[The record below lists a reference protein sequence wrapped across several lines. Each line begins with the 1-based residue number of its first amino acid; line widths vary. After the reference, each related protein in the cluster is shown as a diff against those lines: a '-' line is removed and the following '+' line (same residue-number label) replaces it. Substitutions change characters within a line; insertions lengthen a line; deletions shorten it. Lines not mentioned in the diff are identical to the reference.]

1 MPASVMHVIRTEQLF
16 AKKGTDQL
24 ARIAHFFTVDVED
37 HFQVSAFEP
46 YIKRSEWDGLE
57 SRVESNVHRLLDLLA
72 RHEVSGTFFTL
83 GWIAERHPEMMKQI
97 AAQGH
102 EIASHGWD
110 HRRVTEL
117 QPEEFRDSVRN
128 TKMFLE
134 DLMGTPIL
142 GFRAPSFSIVP
153 GREWALEIVAEQGYA
168 YDSSLFPVFRKG
180 YGYASGRRFPHWLD
194 TPSGRLYE
202 VPPTTLR
209 RLGVNLPSA
218 GGGYFRLL
226 PYGLT
231 RRALLDAESE
241 QQQGTFYIHPWEI
254 DPDQPRFS
262 VSAITK
268 LRHYGGL
275 TRTHRRLD
283 RLFSEFRFTSIART
297 LKVAGTIG

>member
-1 MPASVMHVIRTEQLF
+1 MART
-16 AKKGTDQL
+16 T
-24 ARIAHFFTVDVED
+24 HFFTVDVEEY
-37 HFQVSAFEP
+37 FQVSALEP
-46 YIKRSEWDGLE
+46 YVNRSDWDGFD
-57 SRVESNVHRLLDLLA
+57 SRVERCVNRLLDLLA
-72 RHEVSGTFFTL
+72 MHETFGTFFTL
-83 GWIAERHPEMMKQI
+83 GWIAERHPEMVKRI

-117 QPEEFRDSVRN
+117 DPEEFRDSVRN
-128 TKMFLE
+128 TKMILE
-134 DLMGTPIL
+134 ELAGTPVL

-153 GREWALEIVAEQGYA
+153 GREWALEILAEQGYA
-168 YDSSLFPVFRKG
+168 YDSSLFPVSRKG

-202 VPPTTLR
+202 IPPTTLR

-231 RRALLDAESE
+231 RQALLEAESE
-241 QQQGTFYIHPWEI
+241 SHPGTFYIHPWEI
-254 DPDQPRFS
+254 DPGQPRLN
-262 VSAITK
+262 VSAKTK
-268 LRHYGGL
+268 LRQYGGL
-275 TRTHRRLD
+275 THTRKRLD

-297 LKVAGTIG
+297 LEVAGTI